1 MAYATV
7 IDVATTL
14 GRPITDPDEQA
25 QIVNWIAKTERIVSA
40 RLGDLDNLDRQ
51 ILAARCFMTRQILAD
66 VISEVVARRA
76 RNPDG
81 KRNERIDDYSYTL
94 DAAASAVELTLTAD
108 EWARLSQ
115 DGSTSGA
122 YMPVLTPAPWL
133 GGREANT
140 TPAPWLGG
148 REANTTPAGGWA

>member
-14 GRPITDPDEQA
+14 GRPITDLDEQN
-25 QIVNWIAKTERIVSA
+25 QITNWIGKVERIISA
-40 RLGDLDNLDRQ
+40 RLGNLDNLD
-51 ILAARCFMTRQILAD
+51 RQILAD

-122 YMPVLTPAPWL
+122 YMPVLSPAPWL
-133 GGREANT
+133 GGHDAD
-140 TPAPWLGG
+140 A
-148 REANTTPAGGWA
+148 TPAGGWA

>member
-1 MAYATV
+1 VAYATV

-14 GRPITDPDEQA
+14 GRQITDPDEQN
-25 QIVNWIAKTERIVSA
+25 QITNWIGKVERIIAA
-40 RLGDLDNLDRQ
+40 RLGNLDA
-51 ILAARCFMTRQILAD
+51 LDRQILAD

-108 EWARLSQ
+108 EWGRISQ

-122 YMPVLTPAPWL
+122 YMPILTPAPWY
-133 GGREANT
+133 GGREPGT
-140 TPAPWLGG
+140 TP
-148 REANTTPAGGWA
+148 TGGWA

>member
-1 MAYATV
+1 MSYATV

-14 GRPITDPDEQA
+14 GRPITDSDEQA
-25 QIVNWIAKTERIVSA
+25 QVLNWIGKTERIIAA
-40 RLGDLDNLDRQ
+40 RLGNLDNLD
-51 ILAARCFMTRQILAD
+51 RQILAD

-122 YMPVLTPAPWL
+122 YLPVLTPAPWL
-133 GGREANT
+133 GGRDAD
-140 TPAPWLGG
+140 A
-148 REANTTPAGGWA
+148 TPAGGWA

>member
-14 GRPITDPDEQA
+14 GRQITDPDEQN
-25 QIVNWIAKTERIVSA
+25 QITNWIGKVERIIAA
-40 RLGDLDNLDRQ
+40 RLGNLDA
-51 ILAARCFMTRQILAD
+51 LDRQILAD

-108 EWARLSQ
+108 EWGRISQ

-122 YMPVLTPAPWL
+122 YMPILTPAPWY
-133 GGREANT
+133 GGREPGT
-140 TPAPWLGG
+140 TP
-148 REANTTPAGGWA
+148 TGGWA

>member
-1 MAYATV
+1 MSYATV

-25 QIVNWIAKTERIVSA
+25 QILNWISKTERIIAA
-40 RLGDLDNLDRQ
+40 RLGNLDNLD
-51 ILAARCFMTRQILAD
+51 RQILAD

-133 GGREANT
+133 GGR
-140 TPAPWLGG
+140 PAD
-148 REANTTPAGGWA
+148 ATPAGGWA

>member
-7 IDVATTL
+7 TDVATTL
-14 GRPITDPDEQA
+14 GRPITDPDEQN
-25 QIVNWIAKTERIVSA
+25 QITNWISKTERIIAA
-40 RLGDLDNLDRQ
+40 RLGDLANLD
-51 ILAARCFMTRQILAD
+51 RQILAD
-66 VISEVVARRA
+66 VISEVVARRS

-94 DAAASAVELTLTAD
+94 DAAASAVELALTAD

-133 GGREANT
+133 GGHDADT
-140 TPAPWLGG
+140 TP
-148 REANTTPAGGWA
+148 TGGWA

>member
-1 MAYATV
+1 MSYATV

-14 GRPITDPDEQA
+14 GRPITDPDEQN
-25 QIVNWIAKTERIVSA
+25 QITNWISKTERIISA
-40 RLGDLDNLDRQ
+40 RLGNLDS
-51 ILAARCFMTRQILAD
+51 LDRQILAD

-133 GGREANT
+133 GGRDGDA
-140 TPAPWLGG
+140 
-148 REANTTPAGGWA
+148 TPAGGWA

>member
-1 MAYATV
+1 MSYATV

-25 QIVNWIAKTERIVSA
+25 QIVDWIAKTERIISA
-40 RLGDLDNLDRQ
+40 RLGNLDS
-51 ILAARCFMTRQILAD
+51 LDRQILAD

-122 YMPVLTPAPWL
+122 YMPVLTPTPWL
-133 GGREANT
+133 GGHDADT
-140 TPAPWLGG
+140 TP
-148 REANTTPAGGWA
+148 TGGWA

>member
-1 MAYATV
+1 MSYATV

-14 GRPITDPDEQA
+14 GRPITDPDEQN
-25 QIVNWIAKTERIVSA
+25 QITNWISKTERIIAA
-40 RLGDLDNLDRQ
+40 RLGDLAALD
-51 ILAARCFMTRQILAD
+51 RQILAD

-94 DAAASAVELTLTAD
+94 ATAASAVELTLTDA

-122 YMPVLTPAPWL
+122 YMPVLIPAPWL
-133 GGREANT
+133 GGRAADA
-140 TPAPWLGG
+140 TP
-148 REANTTPAGGWA
+148 TGGWA

>member
-1 MAYATV
+1 MTYATV

-14 GRPITDPDEQA
+14 GRPITDQDEQA
-25 QIVNWIAKTERIVSA
+25 QIVNWISKTERIISA
-40 RLGDLDNLDRQ
+40 RLGNLDNLD
-51 ILAARCFMTRQILAD
+51 RQILAD

-133 GGREANT
+133 GGHDADA
-140 TPAPWLGG
+140 TP
-148 REANTTPAGGWA
+148 TGGWA

>member
-14 GRPITDPDEQA
+14 GRQITDPDEQN
-25 QIVNWIAKTERIVSA
+25 QITNWIGKVERIIAA
-40 RLGDLDNLDRQ
+40 RLGNLDA
-51 ILAARCFMTRQILAD
+51 LDRQILAD

-108 EWARLSQ
+108 EWGRISQ

-133 GGREANT
+133 GGRNADT
-140 TPAPWLGG
+140 TP
-148 REANTTPAGGWA
+148 TGGWA

>member
-1 MAYATV
+1 MTYATV
-7 IDVATTL
+7 FDVATTL
-14 GRPITDPDEQA
+14 GRPITDPDEQN
-25 QIVNWIAKTERIVSA
+25 QITNWIAKTERIISA
-40 RLGDLDNLDRQ
+40 RLGNLDNLD
-51 ILAARCFMTRQILAD
+51 RQILAD

-94 DAAASAVELTLTAD
+94 DAAASAVELTLTDA

-122 YMPVLTPAPWL
+122 YMPVLAPAPWL
-133 GGREANT
+133 GGRDADT
-140 TPAPWLGG
+140 TP
-148 REANTTPAGGWA
+148 TGGWA

>member
-1 MAYATV
+1 MTYASI

-14 GRPITDPDEQA
+14 GRPITDPDEQN
-25 QIVNWIAKTERIVSA
+25 QILNWIAKTERIISA
-40 RLGDLDNLDRQ
+40 RLGDLDALD
-51 ILAARCFMTRQILAD
+51 RQILAD
-66 VISEVVARRA
+66 VISEVVARRS

-94 DAAASAVELTLTAD
+94 DAAASAVELTLTDA

-133 GGREANT
+133 GGRDADT
-140 TPAPWLGG
+140 TP
-148 REANTTPAGGWA
+148 TGGWA

>member
-14 GRPITDPDEQA
+14 GRPITDQDEQN
-25 QIVNWIAKTERIVSA
+25 QITNWIAKTERIISA
-40 RLGDLDNLDRQ
+40 RLGNLDNLD
-51 ILAARCFMTRQILAD
+51 RQILAD

-133 GGREANT
+133 GGHDAD
-140 TPAPWLGG
+140 
-148 REANTTPAGGWA
+148 TTPAGGWA

>member
-14 GRPITDPDEQA
+14 GRPITDQDEQN
-25 QIVNWIAKTERIVSA
+25 QITNWIAKTERIIAA
-40 RLGDLDNLDRQ
+40 RLGNLDT
-51 ILAARCFMTRQILAD
+51 LDRQILAD

-94 DAAASAVELTLTAD
+94 DAAASSVELTLTAD

-133 GGREANT
+133 GGHDADT
-140 TPAPWLGG
+140 TQ
-148 REANTTPAGGWA
+148 AGGWA

>member
-1 MAYATV
+1 MSYATV

-14 GRPITDPDEQA
+14 GRPITDQDEQA
-25 QIVNWIAKTERIVSA
+25 QILNWISKTERIISA
-40 RLGDLDNLDRQ
+40 RLGNLDNLD
-51 ILAARCFMTRQILAD
+51 RQILAD

-133 GGREANT
+133 GGHDAD
-140 TPAPWLGG
+140 AM
-148 REANTTPAGGWA
+148 PAGGWA

>member
-1 MAYATV
+1 MSYATV

-25 QIVNWIAKTERIVSA
+25 QILNWIAKTERIISA
-40 RLGDLDNLDRQ
+40 RLGNLDNLD
-51 ILAARCFMTRQILAD
+51 RQILAD

-94 DAAASAVELTLTAD
+94 DAAASSVELTLTAD

-133 GGREANT
+133 GGRDADM
-140 TPAPWLGG
+140 
-148 REANTTPAGGWA
+148 TPAGGWA

>member
-1 MAYATV
+1 MSYATV

-14 GRPITDPDEQA
+14 GRPITDQDEQA
-25 QIVNWIAKTERIVSA
+25 QIVNWIAKTERIISA
-40 RLGDLDNLDRQ
+40 RLGDLDALD
-51 ILAARCFMTRQILAD
+51 RQILAD

-133 GGREANT
+133 GGRAT
-140 TPAPWLGG
+140 DA
-148 REANTTPAGGWA
+148 TPAGGWA

>member
-7 IDVATTL
+7 IDVATSL

-25 QIVNWIAKTERIVSA
+25 QITNWISKTERIIAA
-40 RLGDLDNLDRQ
+40 RLGNLDNLD
-51 ILAARCFMTRQILAD
+51 RQILAD

-133 GGREANT
+133 GGRDADT
-140 TPAPWLGG
+140 AP
-148 REANTTPAGGWA
+148 TGGWA

>member
-14 GRPITDPDEQA
+14 GRPITDLDEQN
-25 QIVNWIAKTERIVSA
+25 QITNWISKTERIISA
-40 RLGDLDNLDRQ
+40 RLGNLDA
-51 ILAARCFMTRQILAD
+51 LDRQILAD

-94 DAAASAVELTLTAD
+94 DAAASSVELTLTAD

-133 GGREANT
+133 GGRDADT
-140 TPAPWLGG
+140 S
-148 REANTTPAGGWA
+148 PAGGWA

>member
-14 GRPITDPDEQA
+14 GRPITDPDEQN
-25 QIVNWIAKTERIVSA
+25 QITNWIAKTERIISA
-40 RLGDLDNLDRQ
+40 RLGSLDNLDK
-51 ILAARCFMTRQILAD
+51 QILAD

-122 YMPVLTPAPWL
+122 YMPVLTPVPWF
-133 GGREANT
+133 GGRDADA
-140 TPAPWLGG
+140 TP
-148 REANTTPAGGWA
+148 TGGWA

>member
-14 GRPITDPDEQA
+14 GRPITDPDEQN
-25 QIVNWIAKTERIVSA
+25 QITNWISKTERIISA
-40 RLGDLDNLDRQ
+40 RLGSLDNLD
-51 ILAARCFMTRQILAD
+51 RQILAD

-122 YMPVLTPAPWL
+122 YMPVLAPVPWL
-133 GGREANT
+133 GGREAD
-140 TPAPWLGG
+140 A
-148 REANTTPAGGWA
+148 TPAGGWA

>member
-14 GRPITDPDEQA
+14 GRPITDQDEQN
-25 QIVNWIAKTERIVSA
+25 QITNWISKTERIIAA
-40 RLGDLDNLDRQ
+40 RLGNLGDLD
-51 ILAARCFMTRQILAD
+51 RQILAD

-133 GGREANT
+133 GGRDAD
-140 TPAPWLGG
+140 TPP
-148 REANTTPAGGWA
+148 TGGWA

>member
-14 GRPITDPDEQA
+14 GRPITDPDEQN
-25 QIVNWIAKTERIVSA
+25 QITNWIAKTERIIAA
-40 RLGDLDNLDRQ
+40 RLGDLAALD
-51 ILAARCFMTRQILAD
+51 RQILAD

-122 YMPVLTPAPWL
+122 YMPVLVPVSWF
-133 GGREANT
+133 GGRDADAM
-140 TPAPWLGG
+140 PV
-148 REANTTPAGGWA
+148 GGWA

>member
-1 MAYATV
+1 MSYATV
-7 IDVATTL
+7 TDVATTL

-25 QIVNWIAKTERIVSA
+25 QISNWISKTERIISA
-40 RLGDLDNLDRQ
+40 RLGNLNALD
-51 ILAARCFMTRQILAD
+51 RQILAD

-94 DAAASAVELTLTAD
+94 DAAAAAVELTLTAD

-133 GGREANT
+133 GGRDAD
-140 TPAPWLGG
+140 A
-148 REANTTPAGGWA
+148 TPAGGWA

>member
-1 MAYATV
+1 MSYATV

-14 GRPITDPDEQA
+14 GRPITDQDEQN
-25 QIVNWIAKTERIVSA
+25 QITNWISKTERIISA
-40 RLGDLDNLDRQ
+40 RLGDLAALD
-51 ILAARCFMTRQILAD
+51 RQILAD

-94 DAAASAVELTLTAD
+94 DAAASSVELTLTAD

-115 DGSTSGA
+115 DGSTSGV

-133 GGREANT
+133 GGRDAD
-140 TPAPWLGG
+140 A
-148 REANTTPAGGWA
+148 TPAGGWA

>member
-7 IDVATTL
+7 IDVAVTL

-25 QIVNWIAKTERIVSA
+25 QILNWVAKTERIISA
-40 RLGDLDNLDRQ
+40 RLGSLDNLD
-51 ILAARCFMTRQILAD
+51 RQILAD
-66 VISEVVARRA
+66 VISEVVARRV

-122 YMPVLTPAPWL
+122 YMPILTPVPWL
-133 GGREANT
+133 GGRDAD
-140 TPAPWLGG
+140 A
-148 REANTTPAGGWA
+148 TPAGGWA

>member
-7 IDVATTL
+7 TDVATTL
-14 GRPITDPDEQA
+14 GRPITDLDEQN
-25 QIVNWIAKTERIVSA
+25 QISNWIAKTERIIAA
-40 RLGDLDNLDRQ
+40 RLGDLGNLD
-51 ILAARCFMTRQILAD
+51 RQILAD

-122 YMPVLTPAPWL
+122 YMPLLAPAPWL
-133 GGREANT
+133 GGRTADT
-140 TPAPWLGG
+140 TP
-148 REANTTPAGGWA
+148 TGGWA

>member
-1 MAYATV
+1 MSYATV

-14 GRPITDPDEQA
+14 GRPITDPDEQN
-25 QIVNWIAKTERIVSA
+25 QITNWISKTERIISA
-40 RLGDLDNLDRQ
+40 RLGNLDNLD
-51 ILAARCFMTRQILAD
+51 RQILAD

-133 GGREANT
+133 GGRDAD
-140 TPAPWLGG
+140 A
-148 REANTTPAGGWA
+148 TPAGGWA

>member
-14 GRPITDPDEQA
+14 GRPITDQDEQN
-25 QIVNWIAKTERIVSA
+25 QITNWIAKTERIISA
-40 RLGDLDNLDRQ
+40 RLGNLDNLD
-51 ILAARCFMTRQILAD
+51 RQILAD

-133 GGREANT
+133 GGRDAD
-140 TPAPWLGG
+140 A
-148 REANTTPAGGWA
+148 TPAGGWA

>member
-1 MAYATV
+1 MSYATV
-7 IDVATTL
+7 LDVATTL
-14 GRPITDPDEQA
+14 GRPITDTDEQN
-25 QIVNWIAKTERIVSA
+25 QITNWISKTERIISA
-40 RLGDLDNLDRQ
+40 RLGDLDALD
-51 ILAARCFMTRQILAD
+51 RQILAD

-94 DAAASAVELTLTAD
+94 DVAASAVELTLTAD

-122 YMPVLTPAPWL
+122 YMPLLSPAPWL
-133 GGREANT
+133 GGRDADT
-140 TPAPWLGG
+140 TP
-148 REANTTPAGGWA
+148 TGGWA

>member
-1 MAYATV
+1 MSYATV

-14 GRPITDPDEQA
+14 GRPITDPDEQN
-25 QIVNWIAKTERIVSA
+25 QITNWIGKVERIISA
-40 RLGDLDNLDRQ
+40 RLGNLDNLD
-51 ILAARCFMTRQILAD
+51 RQILAD

-122 YMPVLTPAPWL
+122 YMPVLSPAPWL
-133 GGREANT
+133 GGRDAD
-140 TPAPWLGG
+140 A
-148 REANTTPAGGWA
+148 TPAGGWA

>member
-1 MAYATV
+1 MSYATV

-14 GRPITDPDEQA
+14 GRPITDQDEQN
-25 QIVNWIAKTERIVSA
+25 QITNWISKTERIIAA
-40 RLGDLDNLDRQ
+40 RLGDLDALD
-51 ILAARCFMTRQILAD
+51 RQILAD

-94 DAAASAVELTLTAD
+94 DAAASSVELTLTAD

-133 GGREANT
+133 GGRDAD
-140 TPAPWLGG
+140 
-148 REANTTPAGGWA
+148 TTPAGGWA

>member
-1 MAYATV
+1 MSYATV

-14 GRPITDPDEQA
+14 GRPITDPDEQN
-25 QIVNWIAKTERIVSA
+25 QITNWISKTERIISA
-40 RLGDLDNLDRQ
+40 RLGNLDS
-51 ILAARCFMTRQILAD
+51 LDRQILAD

-122 YMPVLTPAPWL
+122 YMPVLTTAPWL
-133 GGREANT
+133 GGRDAD
-140 TPAPWLGG
+140 A
-148 REANTTPAGGWA
+148 TPAGGWA

>member
-1 MAYATV
+1 MKGARVAYATV

-25 QIVNWIAKTERIVSA
+25 QIVNWIGKTERIIAA
-40 RLGDLDNLDRQ
+40 RLGNLDNLD
-51 ILAARCFMTRQILAD
+51 RQILAD

-122 YMPVLTPAPWL
+122 YMPVLAPVPWL
-133 GGREANT
+133 GGHDADAT
-140 TPAPWLGG
+140 L
-148 REANTTPAGGWA
+148 AGGWA

>member
-7 IDVATTL
+7 IDVAVTL

-25 QIVNWIAKTERIVSA
+25 QILNWVAKTERIISA
-40 RLGDLDNLDRQ
+40 RLGDLAALD
-51 ILAARCFMTRQILAD
+51 RQILAD

-122 YMPVLTPAPWL
+122 YMPILTPVPWL
-133 GGREANT
+133 GGREAD
-140 TPAPWLGG
+140 A
-148 REANTTPAGGWA
+148 TPAGGWA